1 MSMTDRFNL
10 NEQVILVTGGTS
22 RYGRPLVRD
31 IAKRGGTVITTS
43 RSVESAEKV
52 AKEEQSKGRNV
63 NAAQLELGDTNSIET
78 LCDMIEREYGRI
90 DGLVNNAVSRP
101 MSHLYDDIE
110 TWETSMSRNATG
122 TFNLT
127 RWAASQM
134 AESDGGSIVNI
145 GSIYG
150 MVGPN
155 KYLYDETD
163 LKSEYEHQ
171 SPPDYYFHNGG
182 MINLSR
188 YFASEFGAQNVRV
201 NCVSP
206 GGFFEEDLD
215 PQFVEKYEQQ
225 TMLGRMATGEDL
237 SGVVVFLLSDAAR
250 YVTGTNIPVD
260 GGFTSK

>member
-1 MSMTDRFNL
+1 MIDRFNL
-10 NEQVILVTGGTS
+10 DGQVVLVTGGTS

-31 IAKRGGTVITTS
+31 IAACGGTVITTS
-43 RSVESAEKV
+43 RDIESAEKI
-52 AKEEQSKGRNV
+52 AEEEQQQGRDV
-63 NAAQLELGDTNSIET
+63 NAAQLELGNSDSISD
-78 LCDMIEREYGRI
+78 LCRFVEKKYSQI

-110 TWETSMSRNATG
+110 TWDASMSRNATG
-122 TFNLT
+122 TFELT

-134 AESDGGSIVNI
+134 SEFNGGSIVNI

-155 KYLYDETD
+155 KHLYEGTK
-163 LKSEYEHQ
+163 LNSEYEHQ
-171 SPPDYYFHNGG
+171 SSPDYYFHNAG
-182 MINLSR
+182 MINLSK
-188 YFASEFGAQNVRV
+188 YFASEFGSQDIRV

-215 PQFVEKYEQQ
+215 SRFVEKYEQQ